1 MSFGISNN
9 VRSRE
14 VRTCTRELFLKAV
27 RSDYVARVCA
37 GIADT
42 WEQWKRGELAREE
55 YDTVK
60 NREKRRL
67 PIFTFHATFPGGR
80 RLNADAVPTGL
91 SMYDIDH
98 LDAPR
103 EYFAHVVEE
112 RAGELGIV
120 LAHVTPSM
128 EGLRLV
134 FRIPAGLSLEEA
146 QRWMSVQLDDP
157 NYDQSVKDLARCSF
171 AVPEDYILYMDEEGL
186 FNFNE
191 EPSVNEER
199 KMKTIPQCKQS
210 KDVLSEANEELAAS
224 NENSSFCPEGTILHS
239 SLNCSSLNPVSSLK
253 FKGIPYS
260 EIIRQWFAL
269 AGGEPEP
276 GERNTKLHRLA
287 YHLRH
292 ITDNDE
298 GLLLKIMP
306 RYGLTEEEMKNLIH
320 SACTAAW
327 CGMPRMMQKAV
338 ENEEVRMK
346 TEEWAA
352 SNENSSFCPEG
363 TILHSSLNCSSSE
376 EPPAMPP
383 VLPPLI
389 ALLVSRTPDIYK
401 PAVAHAVFPP
411 LAAHLHRVRFRYIDN
426 VEHEA
431 TLMNVL
437 MAGTGAGKD
446 CISEPINR
454 IMADIRERDAKNLE
468 RERQWKQEVNS
479 KGANKDKRQRPG
491 GLIIQEID
499 ADMTNPAFVMRT
511 AEADGHF
518 LYTKLNEIDQFDALK
533 GSGRGN
539 QQFQI
544 MCLSFDPGNRYGQTR
559 VGAQSVT
566 EKVTVR
572 FNWNAATTI
581 LKGKRYFSKV
591 LTDGPISRIN
601 FCTIPEREIG
611 ADMPVYGTY
620 DAAFDEELKPYI
632 ERLVRATGLV
642 ECPEAYELAKKLREE
657 NAEFSRLSQS
667 RVYENL
673 SFRANVIAYLKAC
686 VLYVAQGCTW
696 DQTLEDFVRWSLEYD
711 LWCKM
716 EFFGE
721 AIGQAMTL
729 PPAQSNKPGPRNLLE
744 LLPDEFT
751 RTDAERAR
759 QSEGLDAK
767 GTSHMLSQWKSRG
780 YISIVSNL
788 NYRKL
793 KYRSDGIDLT
803 TPA

>member
-37 GIADT
+37 GIADA

-112 RAGELGIV
+112 RTRELGIV

-128 EGLRLV
+128 
-134 FRIPAGLSLEEA
+134 
-146 QRWMSVQLDDP
+146 
-157 NYDQSVKDLARCSF
+157 
-171 AVPEDYILYMDEEGL
+171 
-186 FNFNE
+186 
-191 EPSVNEER
+191 
-199 KMKTIPQCKQS
+199 
-210 KDVLSEANEELAAS
+210 
-224 NENSSFCPEGTILHS
+224 
-239 SLNCSSLNPVSSLK
+239 
-253 FKGIPYS
+253 
-260 EIIRQWFAL
+260 
-269 AGGEPEP
+269 
-276 GERNTKLHRLA
+276 
-287 YHLRH
+287 
-292 ITDNDE
+292 
-298 GLLLKIMP
+298 
-306 RYGLTEEEMKNLIH
+306 
-320 SACTAAW
+320 
-327 CGMPRMMQKAV
+327 
-338 ENEEVRMK
+338 
-346 TEEWAA
+346 
-352 SNENSSFCPEG
+352 
-363 TILHSSLNCSSSE
+363 
-376 EPPAMPP
+376 
-383 VLPPLI
+383 
-389 ALLVSRTPDIYK
+389 
-401 PAVAHAVFPP
+401 
-411 LAAHLHRVRFRYIDN
+411 
-426 VEHEA
+426 
-431 TLMNVL
+431 
-437 MAGTGAGKD
+437 
-446 CISEPINR
+446 
-454 IMADIRERDAKNLE
+454 
-468 RERQWKQEVNS
+468 
-479 KGANKDKRQRPG
+479 
-491 GLIIQEID
+491 
-499 ADMTNPAFVMRT
+499 
-511 AEADGHF
+511 
-518 LYTKLNEIDQFDALK
+518 
-533 GSGRGN
+533 
-539 QQFQI
+539 
-544 MCLSFDPGNRYGQTR
+544 
-559 VGAQSVT
+559 
-566 EKVTVR
+566 
-572 FNWNAATTI
+572 
-581 LKGKRYFSKV
+581 
-591 LTDGPISRIN
+591 
-601 FCTIPEREIG
+601 
-611 ADMPVYGTY
+611 
-620 DAAFDEELKPYI
+620 
-632 ERLVRATGLV
+632 

-657 NAEFSRLSQS
+657 NAEFARLSQS

-696 DQTLEDFVRWSLEYD
+696 DRTLEDFVRWSLEYD